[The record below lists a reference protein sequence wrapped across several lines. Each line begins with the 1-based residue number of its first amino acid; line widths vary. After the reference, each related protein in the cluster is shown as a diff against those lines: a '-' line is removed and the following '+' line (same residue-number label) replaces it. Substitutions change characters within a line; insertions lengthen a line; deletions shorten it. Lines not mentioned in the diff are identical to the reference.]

1 MKVLHT
7 SDWHLGGLLHERKRY
22 DEHEQFLKWLIHLLG
37 NENIDVL
44 IVAGDI
50 FDTVTPSNRAQE
62 LYYQFLHNAS
72 SIAGLQVVIT
82 AGNHDSPSLLNAPKG
97 LLRTLHIHVIGT
109 VTDDLEDEILLLRDS
124 QGHISLII
132 CAVPYLRDR
141 DIRQTEPGESIEEKA
156 RKMREGICEHYRKVW
171 RLAEKKRLE
180 LGVNIPIIAMG
191 HLFADGCVTTGDDG
205 VRSLHI
211 GNLACI
217 EAEMIGQGFDYLA
230 LGHLHRP
237 EVIRGNT
244 HQRYSGS
251 PLPMGFGEAGQKK
264 QVVLIEFQN
273 NCPLSVS
280 EISVAISRE
289 LKIIQ
294 GDIKSIKEDL
304 SNLCLANRPF
314 MVELIVESELVTPLI
329 QAQFREQVEH
339 TQVDIVKIRRRYS
352 IDDEKMSDPEET
364 LTDLDEMDVFLR
376 CLEEHKISEGERKD
390 LFDAYSE
397 ILASVHEEDMQA
409 H

>member
-1 MKVLHT
+1 
-7 SDWHLGGLLHERKRY
+7 
-22 DEHEQFLKWLIHLLG
+22 
-37 NENIDVL
+37 
-44 IVAGDI
+44 
-50 FDTVTPSNRAQE
+50 
-62 LYYQFLHNAS
+62 
-72 SIAGLQVVIT
+72 
-82 AGNHDSPSLLNAPKG
+82 
-97 LLRTLHIHVIGT
+97 
-109 VTDDLEDEILLLRDS
+109 
-124 QGHISLII
+124 
-132 CAVPYLRDR
+132 
-141 DIRQTEPGESIEEKA
+141 
-156 RKMREGICEHYRKVW
+156 
-171 RLAEKKRLE
+171 
-180 LGVNIPIIAMG
+180 
-191 HLFADGCVTTGDDG
+191 
-205 VRSLHI
+205 
-211 GNLACI
+211 
-217 EAEMIGQGFDYLA
+217 MIGQGFDYLA

-264 QVVLIEFQN
+264 QVVLIEFQD

-364 LTDLDEMDVFLR
+364 LTDLDEMDVFSR